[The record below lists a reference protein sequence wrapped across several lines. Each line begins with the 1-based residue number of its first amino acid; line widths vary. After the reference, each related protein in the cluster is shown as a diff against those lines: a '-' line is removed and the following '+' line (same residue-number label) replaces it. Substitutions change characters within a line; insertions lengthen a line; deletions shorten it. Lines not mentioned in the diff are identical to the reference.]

1 MTVERA
7 CLLSHVQ
14 YTISELNAL
23 EAIFFQVKE
32 NSLFQNFFWG
42 ITDKNSSGCA
52 VNVYANICTCN

>member
-32 NSLFQNFFWG
+32 NSLFQNFFLELQIKIVLG
-42 ITDKNSSGCA
+42 A
-52 VNVYANICTCN
+52 R